1 MKVDQLLRASRLAK
15 RIRLLSSIPSAMDRR
30 QSEELMLMIME
41 CAEELD
47 RISETALDE
56 TRNSLN
62 AHKVIK
68 E

>member
-15 RIRLLSSIPSAMDRR
+15 RIRLLSSIPSGSVDRR

-47 RISETALDE
+47 RISDAALDE
-56 TRNSLN
+56 IRNPLKHS
-62 AHKVIK
+62 KGD
-68 E
+68 

>member
-1 MKVDQLLRASRLAK
+1 MKADQLLRASRLAK
-15 RIRLLSSIPSAMDRR
+15 RIRLLSSIPSGSVDRR

-56 TRNSLN
+56 IRNPLKHS
-62 AHKVIK
+62 KGD
-68 E
+68 